1 MVSTRSTKKYNSEVT
16 QVRDFGK
23 TVETTL
29 RISRFNEK
37 KQIDVDELHGIL
49 TNITKSLTPDTKVMI
64 RVMNI
69 QRMFTIKSF
78 ADDDLNIDDFDEYYK
93 NSVEDLDKFK
103 KFSSVFITTLA
114 TKPKEKVKRNRDR
127 PKKIKFNDRGRAP
140 GTKDIFK

>member
-1 MVSTRSTKKYNSEVT
+1 MVSTRSTKKYNSDVT
-16 QVRDFGK
+16 QTRDFGK
-23 TVETTL
+23 TIETTL

-78 ADDDLNIDDFDEYYK
+78 ADDDLNIDDFDEYYQ
-93 NSVEDLDKFK
+93 NSVADLDKFE
-103 KFSSVFITTLA
+103 KFSSVYITTLA
-114 TKPKEKVKRNRDR
+114 TKPTPIKEKVKRNRKR
-127 PKKIKFNDRGRAP
+127 PGKNKKKI
-140 GTKDIFK
+140 I